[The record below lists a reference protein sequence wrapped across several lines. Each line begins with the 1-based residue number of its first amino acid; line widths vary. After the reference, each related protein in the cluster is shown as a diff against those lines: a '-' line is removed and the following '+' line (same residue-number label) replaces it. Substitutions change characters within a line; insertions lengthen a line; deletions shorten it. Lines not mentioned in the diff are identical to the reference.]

1 MNCYEYLSKIN
12 KYVCK
17 DSHVRTK
24 HLKVFTI
31 IDNAIED
38 ALASNDEMDI
48 FNKAIRAAALIKLY
62 QPFRDGN
69 NRTGIIVFGNII
81 SEKAYIFDYTCA
93 LYDSKVGK
101 LKIPTIFD
109 KNDIVS
115 FPSTWEKYISKYKK
129 PKEINIKQLRC

>member
-1 MNCYEYLSKIN
+1 
-12 KYVCK
+12 
-17 DSHVRTK
+17 
-24 HLKVFTI
+24 
-31 IDNAIED
+31 
-38 ALASNDEMDI
+38 MDI

-81 SEKAYIFDYTCA
+81 SEKAYIFDYACA

-115 FPSTWEKYISKYKK
+115 FPSTWNEYISKHKK
-129 PKEINIKQLRC
+129 QSEINIKQMRY